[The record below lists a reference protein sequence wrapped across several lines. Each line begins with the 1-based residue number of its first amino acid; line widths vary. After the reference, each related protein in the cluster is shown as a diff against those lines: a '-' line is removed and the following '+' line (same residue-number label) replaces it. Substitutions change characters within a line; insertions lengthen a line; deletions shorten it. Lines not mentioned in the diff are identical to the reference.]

1 MLTASFEAPGQT
13 GQRYD
18 LGDFINPQTLQA
30 LTGERYDSATTAF
43 FLRDLT
49 EIMGRTFD
57 IKYPDL
63 AARQLFPVWSGV
75 DPGAESFV
83 WRQFNRVGAAD
94 LIDTY
99 AADLPSSEVQSQ
111 EFQQRIVSLGS
122 SYNYS
127 IQDLRKARMAGIPLE
142 TRKALAA
149 RRSIEQA
156 VEQIAFFGLQ
166 QNPDTATGA
175 QAIRFIKSAVNTNDP
190 LEQYGFTNFPNIN
203 SLMGS
208 NQWVDYS
215 GTTPVLATGISV
227 STIIND
233 LNSLQMSIVNASKGV
248 HTPNTLLLPL
258 STYSA
263 LATAARSVTFTD
275 DSVLQYMMKQ
285 SPWIKEVRYSTMLE
299 KAGKKQDN
307 TTPGPRIMLWEK
319 NEENAQLVIPQE
331 FEQLPPQMVNLT
343 FKIPCH
349 MRIGGMRISYPK
361 AIAALDGTGG

>member
-1 MLTASFEAPGQT
+1 MLSASFDRPAFSGE
-13 GQRYD
+13 RYD
-18 LGDFINPQTLQA
+18 LADFINPQTLQA
-30 LTGERYDSATTAF
+30 VTGQRYDAATTAF

-57 IKYPDL
+57 VKYPDL
-63 AARQLFPVWSGV
+63 VARQLFPVWSGV

-83 WRQFNRVGAAD
+83 WRQFDRVGAAD

-99 AADLPSSEVQSQ
+99 AADLPASEVQSK
-111 EFQQRIVSLGS
+111 EFQQKIVSLGS

-127 IQDLRKARMAGIPLE
+127 IQDLRRARMAGIPLE

-149 RRSIEQA
+149 RRSVEQA

-166 QNPDTATGA
+166 QNPDTSAGA
-175 QAIRFIKSAVNTNDP
+175 QAIRFIKAAVNTGDP

-203 SLMGS
+203 GVTTT
-208 NQWVDYS
+208 NTWVDYT
-215 GTTPVLATGISV
+215 GTFPTLATGISV
-227 STIIND
+227 NTIVND
-233 LNSLQMSIVNASKGV
+233 LNKLQTSIINVSKGV

-258 STYSA
+258 TVWTA
-263 LATAARSVTFTD
+263 LAAAARSVTFTD
-275 DSVLQYMMKQ
+275 DSVLTYLQKL

-299 KAGKKQDN
+299 KAGLKQDN

-349 MRIGGMRISYPK
+349 MRIGGMRVSYPK
-361 AIAALDGTGG
+361 SIAYLDGVGG

>member
-1 MLTASFEAPGQT
+1 MLSASFDRPAFSGE
-13 GQRYD
+13 RYD
-18 LGDFINPQTLQA
+18 LADFINPQTLQA
-30 LTGERYDSATTAF
+30 VTGQRFDAATTAF

-63 AARQLFPVWSGV
+63 VARQLFPVWSGV

-83 WRQFNRVGAAD
+83 WRQFDRVGAAD

-99 AADLPSSEVQSQ
+99 AADLPASEVQSK
-111 EFQQRIVSLGS
+111 EFQQKIVSLGS

-127 IQDLRKARMAGIPLE
+127 IQDLRRARMAGIPLE

-149 RRSIEQA
+149 RRSVEQA
-156 VEQIAFFGLQ
+156 IEQIAFFGLQ
-166 QNPDTATGA
+166 QNPDTSAGA
-175 QAIRFIKSAVNTNDP
+175 QAIRFIKSAVNTGDP
-190 LEQYGFTNFPNIN
+190 LEQYGFTNFPNIQTSTTTN
-203 SLMGS
+203 T
-208 NQWVDYS
+208 WVTGGPS
-215 GTTPVLATGISV
+215 APTLATGISV
-227 STIIND
+227 NTIIND
-233 LNSLQMSIVNASKGV
+233 LNKTQMSIVAFSKGV
-248 HTPNTLLLPL
+248 HTPNTVVFPL
-258 STYSA
+258 STWTA

-275 DSVLQYMMKQ
+275 DTVLQYLMKL
-285 SPWIKEVRYSTMLE
+285 SPWIKEARFSTLLE
-299 KAGKKQDN
+299 FAGLKQDN
-307 TTPGPRIMLWEK
+307 ATPGPRIMVWEK

-349 MRIGGMRISYPK
+349 ARIGGMRISYPK